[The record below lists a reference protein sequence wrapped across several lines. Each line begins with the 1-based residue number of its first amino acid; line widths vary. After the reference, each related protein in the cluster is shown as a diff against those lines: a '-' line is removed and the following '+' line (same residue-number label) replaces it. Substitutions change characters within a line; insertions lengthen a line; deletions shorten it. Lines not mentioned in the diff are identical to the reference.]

1 MYILKTSY
9 LNVMMKASDP
19 QEELRKSG
27 RWQRTKEKGE
37 TAWKGK
43 REREGERKEGAER
56 KRKERKWNEEKIQG
70 NNCFSIFLHVSI
82 GVLALCTNDSA

>member
-1 MYILKTSY
+1 VYILKTSC
-9 LNVMMKASDP
+9 LNVMMKASNP
-19 QEELRKSG
+19 QEKLRKSG
-27 RWQRTKEKGE
+27 RWQRTKEKRE
-37 TAWKGK
+37 TARKGK

-70 NNCFSIFLHVSI
+70 TNIFLHVSI